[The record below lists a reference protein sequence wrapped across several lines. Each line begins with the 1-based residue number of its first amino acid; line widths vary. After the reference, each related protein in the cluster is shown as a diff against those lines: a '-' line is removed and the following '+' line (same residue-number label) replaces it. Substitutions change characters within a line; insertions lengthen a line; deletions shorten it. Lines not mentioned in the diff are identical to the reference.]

1 MKRIAFILSLLTV
14 SWLSVSAQD
23 IKTALKSMPE
33 KIFPLLSR
41 NNILDFIDFKDSNMK
56 AEVTNNLKG
65 KSEMTE
71 LTATSCHIRLT
82 AHSEVDIS
90 IVNID
95 GKDLILVT
103 RTYSTDE
110 KKSQTQ
116 TYFTLD
122 WQEQKKDMFR

>member
-1 MKRIAFILSLLTV
+1 
-14 SWLSVSAQD
+14 
-23 IKTALKSMPE
+23 MPE

-82 AHSEVDIS
+82 AHSEADIS

-95 GKDLILVT
+95 RKDLILVT
-103 RTYSTDE
+103 RTYSTNE

-122 WQEQKKDMFR
+122 WQEQKKDSK